1 MQIPN
6 DLETIINKI
15 TEYGYEVY
23 LIGGSVRDY
32 LLGYKVFDYDLT
44 TSAQTTII
52 KKILSDYKIDDY
64 REKYGSLKIHS
75 NNNIYDLTTMR
86 IEEGVENK
94 RYPEKIAFTTSLKE
108 DCYRRDF
115 TINAIAYNLKSGYID
130 YFNGLRDLKNKEIH
144 FIGDSYKRIIED
156 PIRIIRGLRFSLKLG
171 FKIDINDLKLMNDN
185 SMLISK
191 LGMIRFEEL
200 WKILKITG
208 SSEFIK
214 NNINIFKNA
223 YPEIN
228 FLLEDNSTYCYRIAM
243 QLDKK
248 YIVDM
253 HMTNIDYR
261 IVMAVKDYVYEMP
274 TIYNIKLKMIKYGD
288 IFANLLKVISSI
300 NDDYYQQALTFYEEI
315 VNNNLLVDKKNL
327 KISFDDLNK
336 YDYTSKEKGIILS
349 KLYDMCLKDDS
360 LNEKDKLIFLAQTI
374 IKK

>member
-1 MQIPN
+1 MQIPT

-15 TEYGYEVY
+15 SECGYEIY
-23 LIGGSVRDY
+23 LIGGAVRDY

-44 TSAQTTII
+44 TSALPTII
-52 KKILSDYKIDDY
+52 KRILNDYKIDDY

-75 NNNIYDLTTMR
+75 HNNVYDLTTMR
-86 IEEGVENK
+86 IEEGVENE
-94 RYPEKIAFTTSLKE
+94 RYPEKITFTTSLKE

-115 TINAIAYNLKSGYID
+115 TINAIAYSIKSGYID

-156 PIRIIRGLRFSLKLG
+156 PLRIIRGLRFSLKLG

-200 WKILKITG
+200 WKILKIKD
-208 SSEFIK
+208 SSKFIK
-214 NNINIFKNA
+214 NNINVFKNA

-228 FLLEDNSTYCYRIAM
+228 FLLTDNSAYCYEIAK

-248 YIVDM
+248 YIIDM
-253 HMTNIDYR
+253 HMSNTDYK
-261 IVMAVKDYVYEMP
+261 IVMALKDYIYETP
-274 TIYNIKLKMIKYGD
+274 TIYNIKLKMIKYND
-288 IFANLLKVISSI
+288 IFTSLLKVIASI
-300 NDDYYQQALTFYEEI
+300 NNDYYQQALGCYEQI
-315 VNNNLLVDKKNL
+315 VENNLLIDRKDL
-327 KISFDDLNK
+327 KISFDDLSK
-336 YDYTSKEKGIILS
+336 YDYTPKEKGIILS
-349 KLYDMCLKDDS
+349 KLYDMCLKDDN
-360 LNEKDKLIFLAQTI
+360 LNEKEKLIFLAQTI